1 MSKHEHDMLYV
12 SAAAYDRVDDAVADF
27 ERLEHLLREVRP
39 SLLREVRLS
48 HDFDASVIV
57 KDENGKVRVVEKH
70 EHPTHHGAA
79 VGLGWGLAAGV
90 VAALFPPVGIALV
103 GTTAGGTALGAL
115 LGHAGERMDRADVDE
130 LGQTLEA
137 GQADVVAVY
146 DVDLADRVADEMR
159 SARRIVSRT
168 TGIAVADL
176 RGTDRNP

>member
-1 MSKHEHDMLYV
+1 MSKHEHDMLLV

-27 ERLEHLLREVRP
+27 ERLERLHREVRP
-39 SLLREVRLS
+39 F

-70 EHPTHHGAA
+70 EHHTRHGAA

-90 VAALFPPVGIALV
+90 VAALFPPVGIGLV

-130 LGQTLEA
+130 LGETLEQ
-137 GQADVVAVY
+137 GQAGVVAVY
-146 DVDLADRVADEMR
+146 DADLADRVADEMR
-159 SARRIVSRT
+159 GARRIVSKT
-168 TGIAVADL
+168 TGLATGDL
-176 RGTDRNP
+176 RDVEQDH

>member
-1 MSKHEHDMLYV
+1 MSKHEHDMLLV

-27 ERLEHLLREVRP
+27 ERLERLHREVRP
-39 SLLREVRLS
+39 S

-70 EHPTHHGAA
+70 EHHTRQGAA
-79 VGLGWGLAAGV
+79 FGLGWGLAAGV
-90 VAALFPPVGIALV
+90 VAALLPPVGIGLV

-115 LGHAGERMDRADVDE
+115 LGNAGERMDRADVDE

-137 GQADVVAVY
+137 GQAGVVAVY

-159 SARRIVSRT
+159 GARRIVSKT
-168 TGIAVADL
+168 TGLATGDIRDVEQDH
-176 RGTDRNP
+176 